1 MTWRVSGPHR
11 VLRQIVPDSCQVDE
25 LGNTV
30 VYVETYADAGTLAM
44 AVIMQ
49 ISRLDDTG
57 SVSIRQVGD
66 GEGGA

>member
-1 MTWRVSGPHR
+1 
-11 VLRQIVPDSCQVDE
+11 
-25 LGNTV
+25 

-66 GEGGA
+66 GEGVA